1 LLSSK
6 KKELIKVKAL
16 EDKLKHKLK
25 RSVKDKRELIEVKR
39 ARLKS
44 VRGMLLLYI
53 NCRGLLRLIS

>member
-16 EDKLKHKLK
+16 GDKLKHKLK